1 MAKYPPTYTLA
12 QLRADRGLSVRAMGS
27 LTGLSFQEVSLLTR
41 GLADPKLTTI
51 LKLSRGLGIDPAVMQ
66 AILLTTLRAGRDEA
80 AA

>member
-1 MAKYPPTYTLA
+1 MGAFPPSYTLA

-27 LTGLSFQEVSLLTR
+27 LTGLSFQEVSLLER

-66 AILLTTLRAGRDEA
+66 AILLTTLRAGLDEA
-80 AA
+80 A